1 MLQYLVVR
9 HVCKHSFPEFHEV
22 ACNKLTNIGGKAC
35 NNIPQAV
42 NKLAFSARLDH
53 SCETVLNNHDA
64 SYYSKQNSK
73 FYYRVK
79 YQLYYLQL
87 YD

>member
-1 MLQYLVVR
+1 MPLPIKPIFLLNIFFLE
-9 HVCKHSFPEFHEV
+9 SIS
-22 ACNKLTNIGGKAC
+22 NTLTNIGGKAC